1 VNVDPLGYKFIAA
14 AAAAAAAE
22 LKKRKEMSDT

>member
-14 AAAAAAAE
+14 AAAAAE